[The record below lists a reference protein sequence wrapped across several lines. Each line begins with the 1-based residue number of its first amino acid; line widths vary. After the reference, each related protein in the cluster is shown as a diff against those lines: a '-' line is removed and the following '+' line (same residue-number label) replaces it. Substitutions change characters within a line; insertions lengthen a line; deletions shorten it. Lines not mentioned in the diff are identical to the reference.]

1 MLRITLDTCERRRKA
16 SHAPG
21 CVFLENQEL
30 VLHPSGRECFRI
42 KRGGAVW
49 LAVDRKA
56 EAGPE
61 GVAGG
66 HAPLPRGTLSAPSGR
81 PLLSRRAGGAPSGR
95 PFTKRRTKRSGDRG
109 HPPRTYGPRLFR
121 PRPCLA
127 HLDGL
132 EAEKFS
138 RGWDAFGRSKS
149 QRLGSI
155 VVWFRARRY
164 GGARW
169 TCRTHR
175 PARNRAVLFAECSQ
189 LDLLS
194 LTFAILYPLSGRSG
208 NFPR

>member
-1 MLRITLDTCERRRKA
+1 M
-16 SHAPG
+16 
-21 CVFLENQEL
+21 
-30 VLHPSGRECFRI
+30 LHPSGRGYFRG

-49 LAVDRKA
+49 LAVARKA

-61 GVAGG
+61 GGAGG
-66 HAPLPRGTLSAPSGR
+66 HAPLPRGTPNAPSGR

-109 HPPRTYGPRLFR
+109 YPPRTCGPRLLR

-127 HLDGL
+127 RLDGL

-155 VVWFRARRY
+155 AVWFRTRRY

-175 PARNRAVLFAECSQ
+175 PAYNRAVLFAECSQ

-194 LTFAILYPLSGRSG
+194 LAFAILYPLPGRSG
-208 NFPR
+208 KLLR